1 MTLWLSKDFVVVGIR
16 EKYSHYCSIAEKNIF
31 RSYTT
36 CMIIEDEGYEELSE
50 FLKSS
55 FDVGFLTYT
64 LYDKEKK
71 SLIPKGGPI
80 Q

>member
-1 MTLWLSKDFVVVGIR
+1 
-16 EKYSHYCSIAEKNIF
+16 
-31 RSYTT
+31 
-36 CMIIEDEGYEELSE
+36 MIIEDEGYEELSE